1 MSGGTCIRRMPA
13 RKPYQTINQDAAG
26 RCRIL
31 AEVENNNLF
40 FCHNL
45 PFWGNLFHD
54 GRTIAA
60 TPAATIAF

>member
-1 MSGGTCIRRMPA
+1 MPA

-26 RCRIL
+26 RCRIQ
-31 AEVENNNLF
+31 AGVENNNLF
-40 FCHNL
+40 LGQNL
-45 PFWGNLFHD
+45 PFSANLFHD

>member
-1 MSGGTCIRRMPA
+1 MPA

-26 RCRIL
+26 RCRTL
-31 AEVENNNLF
+31 AGMKNNNLF
-40 FCHNL
+40 FGHNL

-54 GRTIAA
+54 GRTIAG